1 MRMPMMGVG
10 IVHMSVSQLGV
21 VMDVRVRLTWRIIW
35 LVHVLMMLVVPVKMF
50 VSHSFMM
57 VRVSVALGK
66 MKPDAKSH

>member
-50 VSHSFMM
+50 VSRFFMV

>member
-50 VSHSFMM
+50 VSHSFMV

>member
-1 MRMPMMGVG
+1 MRMPMMGVR

-35 LVHVLMMLVVPVKMF
+35 LVHVVMMLVVPVKMF

-57 VRVSVALGK
+57 LRVSVALGK

>member
-10 IVHMSVSQLGV
+10 IMHMSVSQLGV